1 MHKNLFKLVSVSVIV
16 LFLMHMSLK
25 TNNKKNIFVL
35 MTVTGMH

>member
-16 LFLMHMSLK
+16 LFLMDMSLK
-25 TNNKKNIFVL
+25 INNKKN